1 MENNKRLNV
10 INNKNEETYYQRYI
24 EIMRLWD
31 NFKMFHCEHPEL
43 RAGQLLSIFENWY
56 HAIYGNDIFYI
67 EDKALN
73 LYFEEFM
80 NFSKGEN

>member
-1 MENNKRLNV
+1 
-10 INNKNEETYYQRYI
+10 
-24 EIMRLWD
+24 
-31 NFKMFHCEHPEL
+31 MFHYKHPEL

-67 EDKALN
+67 EDEALN
-73 LYFEEFM
+73 LYFEEFI